1 VQIENHH
8 LDVEGILVEH
18 SGRRFWIYV
27 MYVIAWAI
35 GTVAI
40 GVPVLAG
47 MAGILS
53 RVDPVLRIVL
63 YLMPAVLSAMLVLGV
78 LQIIAMY
85 RYWFGPR

>member
-1 VQIENHH
+1 VRIGNHH
-8 LDVEGILVEH
+8 LDVEDVPVER
-18 SGRRFWIYV
+18 SGHRFWMYLI
-27 MYVIAWAI
+27 YVIAWAI

-47 MAGILS
+47 VAGILS
-53 RVDPVLRIVL
+53 RIDPVMRIVF